1 MNLLR
6 NITTAVWCAVIIGAN
21 LFGLIVVARLFGVE
35 VLQRPDLLLSV
46 VKMVLLSGF
55 GLLALVST
63 KYLWAILAVAAFALL
78 LGFSYDVLVQRVWRP
93 SSMLGGLFVVVPTYL
108 LARWNAAAQKTVFNT
123 VKEF

>member
-108 LARWNAAAQKTVFNT
+108 LARGHAAAQKTVFNP

>member
-108 LARWNAAAQKTVFNT
+108 LARWNAAAQKTVFNP